1 MTDVLT
7 SVRLLCHPYHAIN
20 ILFSLSYLGTK
31 LNPYLC
37 SLVFPEGTDSELSM
51 WESEVM
57 FFLLVVV
64 AFRTRR
70 SGARSLLSYT
80 STAAYYTKAC
90 NCILW
95 GSADPLR
102 GVLYTLAVM
111 VHFLLV
117 GEPVP
122 PKGTELVTYFEGL
135 APLKEALEEP
145 DTVWLIAYYTAWAP
159 PCAQLAP
166 VFASLSR
173 SFNLPNLKFG
183 KVDVGRH
190 QDVAAAHSINTSGV
204 SLQLPTIA
212 LYRGG
217 SLLMRRPTL
226 DKAGKYQRF
235 YFTEDNIVAAY
246 DLNNVYLDCK
256 KRKSKPGRAKRE

>member
-7 SVRLLCHPYHAIN
+7 SVRLLAHPYHAIN

-31 LNPYLC
+31 LNPALC
-37 SLVFPEGTDSELSM
+37 ALVFPEGTEPDLSM

-70 SGARSLLSYT
+70 SGSRSLLSYT

-95 GSADPLR
+95 ASADPLR

-122 PKGTELVTYFEGL
+122 PRGTELVTYFEGL
-135 APLKEALEEP
+135 APLTEALEEGG
-145 DTVWLIAYYTAWAP
+145 VWLIAYYTAWAP

-166 VFASLSR
+166 VFASISR
-173 SFNLPNLKFG
+173 NYSLPNLRFG

-190 QDVAAAHSINTSGV
+190 ADVAVAHSINTSGV
-204 SLQLPTIA
+204 SLQLPTVA
-212 LYRGG
+212 LYRDGK
-217 SLLMRRPTL
+217 LLMRRPTL
-226 DKAGKYQRF
+226 DKAGKFQRF

-256 KRKSKPGRAKRE
+256 KRKKEVTRAKKD